1 LSGQSETELRI
12 LALRVAIECEGPKAV
27 TGEVLDAAEL
37 VYAFLKGEG
46 PDDAAAEPERRGA
59 RGRPH

>member
-1 LSGQSETELRI
+1 M
-12 LALRVAIECEGPKAV
+12 AIECEGPKAV